1 MERVLPQYYIKKIDT
16 FDNYS
21 EDFFAESNEDT
32 KIYKFKKNEVR
43 EIYNLHKLFFKNTK
57 DENEKKLLK
66 NFKLKKFGKFNIPER
81 WYGIKEKMYCRE
93 LYSFV
98 NYENILSRFSQ
109 NRNFDELTHLN
120 LIKSFES

>member
-1 MERVLPQYYIKKIDT
+1 MKFVKFIT
-16 FDNYS
+16 FIN
-21 EDFFAESNEDT
+21 F
-32 KIYKFKKNEVR
+32 
-43 EIYNLHKLFFKNTK
+43 FFKNTK